1 MTQTLTS
8 RFSSARA
15 HFARFHRD
23 RRANVAPIFALALIP
38 VVSLTGSA
46 VDYSRANSI
55 KAAMQA
61 AADATALNL
70 VQNAASIPSGDVS
83 ETATNI
89 FKTAFTRTDANN
101 LVVTASSASG
111 GTVTVS
117 ATAAMATDFMGV
129 LGVSNVTIGSRA
141 VALKTPGDGLGCVL
155 ALDRYASG
163 AITAQGST
171 TVNLNGC
178 SMYDNSSSA
187 SAMTVGGSARIT
199 ALSVGVVGGISGNT
213 SVTTTQGVQTGLSPL
228 RDPYAKVAVPF
239 FSGCDENNFSA
250 KKQVTIDPGVYCDG
264 MQFNANA
271 DVTFNPGVYFVDRGK
286 FAVTGGAKLQG
297 TGVTIIFTSSTM
309 SDWPEVTINGGAVI
323 DLRPPSTG
331 PLAGI
336 VMYGDRNI
344 PTGNA
349 FKFNGGA
356 SQYLGGA
363 VYFPTGAVDFA
374 GGAGTSTNCTQI
386 IGNTITFTGNSGVAI
401 NCAGYGVK
409 PLSPTGVRLLS

>member
-1 MTQTLTS
+1 MPQTLTS
-8 RFSSARA
+8 PLSSARA
-15 HFARFHRD
+15 HLARFCGD
-23 RRANVAPIFALALIP
+23 RRGNVAPIFAIALIP
-38 VVSLTGSA
+38 VIGLTGSA

-55 KAAMQA
+55 RSAMQA

-89 FKTAFTRTDANN
+89 FKTAFTRSDANN
-101 LVVTASSASG
+101 LAVTASSASG

-117 ATAAMATDFMGV
+117 ATASMATDFVGV

-141 VALKTPGDGLGCVL
+141 MAMKTPGDGLGCVL
-155 ALDRYASG
+155 VLDRNASG

-178 SMYDNSSSA
+178 SMYDNSSNA
-187 SAMTVGGSARIT
+187 SAMTVGGSAQVS

-213 SVTTTQGVQTGLSPL
+213 SVTTTQGVRTGMSPIP
-228 RDPYAKVAVPF
+228 DPYAKVAVPF
-239 FSGCDENNFSA
+239 FSGCNESNFSA
-250 KKQVTIDPGVYCDG
+250 KNQVTIDPGVYCSG

-309 SDWPEVTINGGAVI
+309 SDWPEVSINGGATI
-323 DLRPPSTG
+323 DLRPPSAG

-344 PTGNA
+344 PTGTT

-356 SQYLGGA
+356 LQYLGGA
-363 VYFPTGAVDFA
+363 VYFPSGAVDFA
-374 GGAGTSTNCTQI
+374 GGAGTNTNCTQL

-401 NCAGYGVK
+401 NCAVYGVK
-409 PLSPTGVRLLS
+409 PISPTGVRLLS